1 MQTAD
6 AYGSRT
12 GWRVLLIF
20 CSTLLPFFAIANEVA
35 TTADLPTQCDQPRLV
50 TLYQGA
56 TDSAVA
62 LGITP
67 LAWLTLAGK
76 AHLPLFTRCAYQC

>member
-20 CSTLLPFFAIANEVA
+20 CSTLLPFFAIANAVA

-56 TDSAVA
+56 TDSAVDEISRHEAA
-62 LGITP
+62 L
-67 LAWLTLAGK
+67 
-76 AHLPLFTRCAYQC
+76 